1 MSKARQLA
9 DLGNVYDDGALSN
22 RNMVVN
28 GGMTVNQ
35 RGDVTGKTNT
45 GTYGG
50 PDRFALQ
57 TVSSGTWSISQS
69 STAPEGFANSYKLD
83 CTTANASLAAGAYLY
98 AQTILEGQ
106 NLQQLKK
113 GTANALPVTL
123 SFWVRSNKTGTY
135 TVALRDVDN
144 SRHIAST
151 YTISVADTWEYKT
164 ITYAGDT
171 TGAFTNDNNASL
183 HVNFWLGAGT
193 NFTSG
198 TISTSWA
205 SLSDANRVSSS
216 NVNLADNTANDWYL
230 TGVQLEIGDTATP
243 FEHRSYGDE
252 LQRCQRYFNRY
263 KTEGGFALIV
273 PSINGGTTNARCAL
287 ALSTKL
293 RTTPTITSSSSDAIL
308 IRNNGSFTTYAS
320 TAIGLGSEQQIEP
333 NFVALSVSVASGLTS
348 ASVNIPYINSNG
360 YIDCDAEL

>member
-1 MSKARQLA
+1 LA
-9 DLGNVYDDGALSN
+9 GYNYRIEPQDI
-22 RNMVVN
+22 NMF
-28 GGMTVNQ
+28 
-35 RGDVTGKTNT
+35 DGKTMT
-45 GTYGG
+45 FSFYAKADAATSLTFSVSG
-50 PDRFALQ
+50 DSVM
-57 TVSSGTWSISQS
+57 VSSVVIPLTTSWQRFTQTFTYS
-69 STAPEGFANSYKLD
+69 STTS
-83 CTTANASLAAGAYLY
+83 ASFVDLTLRADG
-98 AQTILEGQ
+98 TIL
-106 NLQQLKK
+106 
-113 GTANALPVTL
+113 
-123 SFWVRSNKTGTY
+123 
-135 TVALRDVDN
+135 
-144 SRHIAST
+144 
-151 YTISVADTWEYKT
+151 
-164 ITYAGDT
+164 
-171 TGAFTNDNNASL
+171 
-183 HVNFWLGAGT
+183 
-193 NFTSG
+193 TSH
-198 TISTSWA
+198 
-205 SLSDANRVSSS
+205 
-216 NVNLADNTANDWYL
+216 YL